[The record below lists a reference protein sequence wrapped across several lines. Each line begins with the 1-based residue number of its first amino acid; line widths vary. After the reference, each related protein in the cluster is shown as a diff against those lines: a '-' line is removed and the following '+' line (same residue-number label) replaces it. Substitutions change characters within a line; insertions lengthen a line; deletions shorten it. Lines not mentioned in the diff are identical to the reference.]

1 MLDTKLDLSLL
12 QPSLCLRFLNLPLA
26 LLILHAQIRQ
36 KAEQNVNRLFL
47 LNVKY
52 INKVYYV
59 DYTKPNRQKV
69 FKKFETEEKAMAVM
83 ETFDSITE
91 PLFSVVNA

>member
-1 MLDTKLDLSLL
+1 M
-12 QPSLCLRFLNLPLA
+12 
-26 LLILHAQIRQ
+26 
-36 KAEQNVNRLFL
+36 
-47 LNVKY
+47 
-52 INKVYYV
+52 NKVYYV